1 MTENIKKRR
10 RRDNDLTMDAYSKHA
25 TLNDFCEAAA
35 NENNLQKL
43 LSLKK
48 YVYQKEIHINGEL
61 RIDTFHFETKT
72 NIRDLFKKCERKK
85 TSQPQVA

>member
-25 TLNDFCEAAA
+25 TKNDFCEGAA
-35 NENNLQKL
+35 NENNLRKV

-48 YVYQKEIHINGEL
+48 NVYQKEIHINGGL
-61 RIDTFHFETKT
+61 RIDAFRFETKT
-72 NIRDLFKKCERKK
+72 NKRYLFKKCER
-85 TSQPQVA
+85 

>member
-25 TLNDFCEAAA
+25 TKNDFCEAAA
-35 NENNLQKL
+35 NENNLQKV

-48 YVYQKEIHINGEL
+48 MSI
-61 RIDTFHFETKT
+61 
-72 NIRDLFKKCERKK
+72 KKK
-85 TSQPQVA
+85 SM